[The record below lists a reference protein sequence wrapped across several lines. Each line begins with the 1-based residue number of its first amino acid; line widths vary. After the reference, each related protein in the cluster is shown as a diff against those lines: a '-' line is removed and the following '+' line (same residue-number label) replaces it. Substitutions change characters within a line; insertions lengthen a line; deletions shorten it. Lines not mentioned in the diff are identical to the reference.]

1 MKNLNRS
8 HYTEQELQIMTEG
21 AATKWSTAKLSRRY
35 ARQFNRSASGVYK
48 KIKEIRE
55 NRQAV
60 PVPTVIIAQSNPQP
74 VQTNLD
80 LKTPVARFE
89 IKSVEMFDNYIKLNF

>member
-1 MKNLNRS
+1 M
-8 HYTEQELQIMTEG
+8 YTEQELSIMTEG

-35 ARQFNRSASGVYK
+35 AKQFKRSASGVYK

-55 NRQAV
+55 NRI
-60 PVPTVIIAQSNPQP
+60 PVPTPTIVVAQSNPHP

-89 IKSVEMFDNYIKLNF
+89 IRSVEMFDNYIKLNF